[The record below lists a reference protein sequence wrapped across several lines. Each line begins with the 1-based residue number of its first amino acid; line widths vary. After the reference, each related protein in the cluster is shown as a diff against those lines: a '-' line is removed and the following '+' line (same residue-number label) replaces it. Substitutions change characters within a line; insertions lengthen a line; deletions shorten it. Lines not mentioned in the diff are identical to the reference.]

1 MMIFLNLFIIVIL
14 IALTAMFVSTEFA
27 IVKIRHS
34 KIKQMVEENIKGAE
48 AAEQVVSHLDEYLSA
63 CQLGITV
70 TALGIGWIGEST
82 IKSILHPLF
91 VFLHLEPYVPRAFSI
106 VLAFLIVTFLHVV
119 IGELAPKTF
128 AIQKAERITV
138 MFSPFLI
145 WFYRITYPFIWLLNH
160 SARMITKTFG
170 LHSVS
175 EHEMAHSEEELRL
188 LLSESYE
195 RGEINQSE
203 FRYVDRIFEFDD
215 RVAHEIMIP
224 RTEMVAVNK
233 NMTMKEFSQYT
244 DQQPYTRYPVIEG
257 DKDHV
262 IGLIN
267 VKEALKSYVRED
279 SANSRTIEELIKP
292 IITVLD
298 SIPVR
303 DLLLKMQKE
312 RIHMAI
318 LFDEYGG
325 TQGLVTVEDI
335 LEEIVGEIRD
345 EFDVNEIPYIQTL
358 SKTQYILDGKVLI
371 EEVNH
376 LLGISI
382 EEDEVDTIGGYL
394 LLQQIGDGSNL
405 YADVEGYRFTPKNMI
420 GNQIKS
426 VEVNKIPAEH

>member
-1 MMIFLNLFIIVIL
+1 MKWHIL
-14 IALTAMFVSTEFA
+14 KKSFVCFYP
-27 IVKIRHS
+27 K
-34 KIKQMVEENIKGAE
+34 
-48 AAEQVVSHLDEYLSA
+48 
-63 CQLGITV
+63 V
-70 TALGIGWIGEST
+70 T
-82 IKSILHPLF
+82 
-91 VFLHLEPYVPRAFSI
+91 
-106 VLAFLIVTFLHVV
+106 
-119 IGELAPKTF
+119 
-128 AIQKAERITV
+128 
-138 MFSPFLI
+138 
-145 WFYRITYPFIWLLNH
+145 N
-160 SARMITKTFG
+160 
-170 LHSVS
+170 
-175 EHEMAHSEEELRL
+175 
-188 LLSESYE
+188 
-195 RGEINQSE
+195 
-203 FRYVDRIFEFDD
+203 VDRIFEFDD

-233 NMTMKEFSQYT
+233 NMTLKEFSQYT
-244 DQQPYTRYPVIEG
+244 DQQPYTRYPVIED

-345 EFDVNEIPYIQTL
+345 EFDVNELPYIQTL
-358 SKTQYILDGKVLI
+358 SQTHYILDGKVLI

-394 LLQQIGDGSNL
+394 LLQQIGDGTNL
-405 YADVEGYRFTPKNMI
+405 YADVEGYRFTPKNII

-426 VEVNKIPAEH
+426 VEVNKIPTER